1 MVKYGVNSVLDESKY
16 YYLYSVISN
25 YLIYSMLL
33 SLSFS
38 LPVSFSYFLS
48 PPFFIGS
55 SFFFLHFLSSYTLSE
70 KHEFD
75 GITDLMTKTAASELN
90 NLDPEV
96 KECHVI
102 YVPQVK

>member
-1 MVKYGVNSVLDESKY
+1 M
-16 YYLYSVISN
+16 YLYIHFLCKIVN
-25 YLIYSMLL
+25 ALIYSMDVTLPL
-33 SLSFS
+33 SLSLS
-38 LPVSFSYFLS
+38 LSLSLFLCPS
-48 PPFFIGS
+48 FFIGS
-55 SFFFLHFLSSYTLSE
+55 FFSFLHFLSSYTLSE

>member
-1 MVKYGVNSVLDESKY
+1 M
-16 YYLYSVISN
+16 YLYIHFLCKIVN
-25 YLIYSMLL
+25 ALIYSMLL

-38 LPVSFSYFLS
+38 LPVSFSYSFFPSILYWFFLS
-48 PPFFIGS
+48 
-55 SFFFLHFLSSYTLSE
+55 FLHFFSFYTLSE